1 MHFNIRPDAPV
12 PIFQQIVSQVIYLV
26 ASGAIDPG
34 DSIPSVRDLGEQ
46 LTVNP
51 NTVARAYQILT
62 EKGILQVKRG
72 LGMEVTDEAPSICRA
87 YRQEIVRTRIREA
100 LREAVASALPA
111 EEVER
116 LVSEELHRVNGHRK

>member
-26 ASGAIDPG
+26 ASGAIDSG

-72 LGMEVTDEAPSICRA
+72 LGMEVTEEGPAICRA
-87 YRQEIVRTRIREA
+87 HRQEIVRMRIREA

-116 LVSEELHRVNGHRK
+116 LVNEELHKVNGHRK

>member
-1 MHFNIRPDAPV
+1 MHFNIRPDAPI

-26 ASGAIDPG
+26 ASRAIDPG
-34 DSIPSVRDLGEQ
+34 ESIPSVRDLGEQ

-72 LGMEVTDEAPSICRA
+72 LGMEVTEEAPAICRA
-87 YRQEIVRTRIREA
+87 HRQEIVRTRIREA

-116 LVSEELHRVNGHRK
+116 LVAEELHRVNGHRK

>member
-1 MHFNIRPDAPV
+1 MHFNIRPDAPI
-12 PIFQQIVSQVIYLV
+12 PIFQQIVSQIIYFI

-72 LGMEVTDEAPSICRA
+72 LGMEVTTEAPAICRSH
-87 YRQEIVRTRIREA
+87 RQDLVRDRIRDA

-111 EEVER
+111 QEVEHI
-116 LVSEELHRVNGHRK
+116 VAEELHRVNGHRK